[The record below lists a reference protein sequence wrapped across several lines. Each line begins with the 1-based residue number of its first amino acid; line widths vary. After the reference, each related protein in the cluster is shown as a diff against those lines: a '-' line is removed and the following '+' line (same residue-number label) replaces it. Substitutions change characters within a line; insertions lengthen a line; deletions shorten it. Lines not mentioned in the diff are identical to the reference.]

1 MSTTKNNKPT
11 LTPAEA
17 LQMLA
22 SAISYLQ
29 AAGLTIKV
37 GNHHQLGLV
46 LAIDGAHVNTDTSGT
61 ACFES
66 CAILK
71 AD

>member
-1 MSTTKNNKPT
+1 MSTTKNNKPA

-22 SAISYLQ
+22 SAIGYLQ

-37 GNHHQLGLV
+37 GNHHHLGLV

-61 ACFES
+61 ARFES